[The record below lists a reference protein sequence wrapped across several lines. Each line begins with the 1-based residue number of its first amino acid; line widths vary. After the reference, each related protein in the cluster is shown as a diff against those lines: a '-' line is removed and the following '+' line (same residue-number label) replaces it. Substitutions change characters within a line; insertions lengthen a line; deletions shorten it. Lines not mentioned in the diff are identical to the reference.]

1 MIGNYYYGTGRRKT
15 SVALVFLKKG
25 DGKIVVNEKPVD
37 QFFARE
43 TGRMVVRQPLVLTNH
58 QTTFDVMVNVIG
70 GGESGQAG
78 AVRHGITRALIDY
91 DAQLKPVL
99 SKAGLVTRDAREVE
113 RKKVGLHK
121 ARRRKQFSKR

>member
-15 SVALVFLKKG
+15 SVARVFMKQG
-25 DGKIVVNEKPVD
+25 SGKIVVNEKPVD
-37 QFFARE
+37 EFFARE
-43 TGRMVVRQPLVLTNH
+43 TGRMVVRQPLALTSH
-58 QTTFDVMVNVIG
+58 QTTFDVMVNVTG

-113 RKKVGLHK
+113 RKKVGFRK
-121 ARRRKQFSKR
+121 ARRGTQFSKR

>member
-1 MIGNYYYGTGRRKT
+1 MATQFNYGTGRRK
-15 SVALVFLKKG
+15 SAVARVFIKPGKG
-25 DGKIVVNEKPVD
+25 AIVINDKAID
-37 QFFARE
+37 DYFSRK
-43 TGRMVVRQPLVLTNH
+43 TGRMIVKQPLELTNNVN
-58 QTTFDVMVNVIG
+58 TFDIMVNIHG

-91 DAQLKPVL
+91 DATLKTVL

-113 RKKVGLHK
+113 RKKVGLRK